1 MPHIKQIIAVRR
13 KPGLTRQEF
22 FDYHFQVHGKL
33 SQAPSPDITPSK
45 YFQTHIQDAAYN
57 HQEGQGVNANPW
69 WAFSDDIVELYF
81 ESEDQMKT
89 MFSSQHVREKVGP
102 DGINFSDFG
111 SALPVTVQERIIPL
125 NKSVNALSEDVDT
138 LSGCPVAMY
147 YVTVTGGDT
156 EDIITGFA
164 NSLQKFAGS
173 QVRTLV
179 ANTPVEL
186 SLNPD
191 AYFGSNPDRPKFN
204 LIFSIH
210 LRDKESVA
218 EVRKA
223 QKEFEAAYGANI
235 NLPNSWI
242 AFGQRG
248 LVLNQEKDIQFDP
261 SRQPKL

>member
-1 MPHIKQIIAVRR
+1 MANSAKHPLRIALHCTSTH
-13 KPGLTRQEF
+13 PPLCTSNNF
-22 FDYHFQVHGKL
+22 L
-33 SQAPSPDITPSK
+33 SK

-89 MFSSQHVREKVGP
+89 NFGSQHAREKVGP
-102 DGINFSDFG
+102 DGVNFSDFG

-125 NKSVNALSEDVDT
+125 GESVNASSEDVDT
-138 LSGCPVAMY
+138 LSGSPVATY
-147 YVTVTGGDT
+147 FLTVTGGDT
-156 EDIITGFA
+156 EEIIAGFVD
-164 NSLQKFAGS
+164 SLQKFAGS

-191 AYFGSNPDRPKFN
+191 DYFGSNPNRPKFN

-210 LRDKESVA
+210 LRDKQSVV

-223 QKEFEAAYGANI
+223 QKEFEAAHGANI
-235 NLPNSWI
+235 NLANSWI

-248 LVLNQEKDIQFDP
+248 LVLNQDKNIRVCF
-261 SRQPKL
+261 SLSYHWRYAYL

>member
-1 MPHIKQIIAVRR
+1 MSQIKQIVAIRR

-22 FDYHFQVHGKL
+22 FDYHFQVHGRL
-33 SQAPSPDITPSK
+33 SQGPSPQVTPSK
-45 YFQTHIQDAAYN
+45 YFQTHIQDAVYN

-81 ESEDQMKT
+81 QSEDHMKT
-89 MFSSQHVREKVGP
+89 SFGSQYVREHVGP
-102 DGINFSDFG
+102 DGVNFSDFA
-111 SALPVTVQERIIPL
+111 SALPVTVQERLIPL
-125 NKSVNALSEDVDT
+125 NESIRTSPESVDT
-138 LSGCPVAMY
+138 LSVSPVAMY
-147 YVTVTGGDT
+147 YLTVTSDNT
-156 EDIITGFA
+156 EDVIAGFV
-164 NSLQKFAGS
+164 NSLQKIARS

-191 AYFGSNPDRPKFN
+191 AYFGSNPNRPKFN

-210 LRDKESVA
+210 LQGKESIA
-218 EVRKA
+218 GVRKA
-223 QKEFEAAYGANI
+223 QKEFEAAYGAKI
-235 NLPNSWI
+235 DLPNCWI

-248 LVLNQEKDIQFDP
+248 LVLNQDKDIQFDL